1 MRDNNI
7 CRHNT
12 FLYVVSHWILA
23 PKPSTLNAASRRF
36 SFSLNHPPPIPIM
49 APAFSAHCCSKPIY
63 LSLQSPY
70 CLPSIPERSSL
81 FAALGLCTD
90 HSLFSEI
97 SSLAVSGSQHHRT
110 TSVTA
115 HLRQSFP
122 IFPELS
128 FLLASVTANNH
139 HLTFSLVLCPQ
150 QVVTTL
156 SSGDF
161 SHLGPKTLT
170 SIWNATS
177 ISGARYK
184 AVHPPGNVIRA
195 PSSKMPSNF
204 SR

>member
-1 MRDNNI
+1 MATCPQTLYSQCSSQKVLI
-7 CRHNT
+7 QLKPPLPQ
-12 FLYVVSHWILA
+12 FLSWPLHYLLTAA
-23 PKPSTLNAASRRF
+23 PNPSTPSRAPTV
-36 SFSLNHPPPIPIM
+36 SLLFQKDP
-49 APAFSAHCCSKPIY
+49 
-63 LSLQSPY
+63 
-70 CLPSIPERSSL
+70 SL

-97 SSLAVSGSQHHRT
+97 SPLAVSGSQHHLT
-110 TSVTA
+110 TSMMA

-139 HLTFSLVLCPQ
+139 HLTFSFVLCPQ

-177 ISGARYK
+177 ISGAPYK